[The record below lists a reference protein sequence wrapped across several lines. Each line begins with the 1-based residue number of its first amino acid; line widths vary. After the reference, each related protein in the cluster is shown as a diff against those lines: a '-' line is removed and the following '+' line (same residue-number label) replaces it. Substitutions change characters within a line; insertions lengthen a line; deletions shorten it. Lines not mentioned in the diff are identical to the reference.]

1 MMPRLPSKP
10 RSRSSARR
18 LAERIGHRGEWW
30 AALFLQLQL
39 YRIRDRRYKAPVGEI
54 DLVAERWGTIVFV
67 EVKARG
73 RAGDEAEALHAVNQR
88 RIVQAAQYW
97 LARHP
102 READRRFRFDV
113 IFLAPWRWPR
123 HVINAFDAS

>member
-67 EVKARG
+67 EVGTRP
-73 RAGDEAEALHAVNQR
+73 R
-88 RIVQAAQYW
+88 RYMPSTSGASSRLRNIGW
-97 LARHP
+97 LATLGRLT
-102 READRRFRFDV
+102 AV
-113 IFLAPWRWPR
+113 S
-123 HVINAFDAS
+123 AST